1 MIRQLILSKQNYLQL
16 SVVLLG
22 SLFGLL
28 LMMSSTQIYMDIQS
42 IFDTRK
48 DLVSSQFLVVNKTV
62 SIVNAISG
70 EGAVFSEEEI
80 DAFRSLKSVEKIG
93 VFEANRFR
101 AQTGFQLQDKTMMTD
116 MFFESVPDEFLDV
129 KSSEWN
135 WREGQP
141 VPIILPTDYLNLYN
155 FGFAPSQGLPQISK
169 NMAKMA
175 GLKIVISGNG
185 KELELPGVIAGFTD
199 RINSILVPQKF
210 LNFAN
215 ANYGNTN
222 AKGISRL
229 VVLSKDPSNPELIEY
244 INENGYE
251 TNLELLKSGKLS
263 SLLKSI
269 LSVVLIVCL
278 VIIALSILGFLQYAQ
293 LLINNSKYEI
303 KTLLQIGYPI
313 RILFSAYMKFYV
325 LLMIV
330 VLALS
335 LLSLYGIKI
344 YFNQFMTGKGFELS
358 GMISTEVML
367 SGLGLVV
374 FFVLFNAISTYS
386 LIRNFAKSGN

>member
-16 SVVLLG
+16 TVVLLG

-28 LMMSSTQIYMDIQS
+28 LMMGSTQIYLDVQS
-42 IFDTRK
+42 IFNTRK

-80 DAFRSLKSVEKIG
+80 SAFKALKSVEKIG
-93 VFEANRFR
+93 VFEANKFR

-135 WREGQP
+135 WHEGQP

-215 ANYGNTN
+215 AQYGN
-222 AKGISRL
+222 ADSRGVSRL

-244 INENGYE
+244 INDNRYE

-313 RILFSAYMKFYV
+313 QTLFWAYLKFYV
-325 LLMIV
+325 LLMSV
-330 VLALS
+330 VLSLS
-335 LLSLYGIKI
+335 LISLYVVKL
-344 YFNQFMTGKGFELS
+344 YFNQFMTEKGFELS
-358 GMISTEVML
+358 GMMSASVVF

-374 FFVLFNAISTYS
+374 FFILFNAVSTYG